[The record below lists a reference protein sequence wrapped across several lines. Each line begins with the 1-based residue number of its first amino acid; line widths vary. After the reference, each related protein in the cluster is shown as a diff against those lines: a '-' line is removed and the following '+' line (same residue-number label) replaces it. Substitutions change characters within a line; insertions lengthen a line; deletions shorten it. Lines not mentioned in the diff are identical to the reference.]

1 MKSMS
6 HIFLKHIFLFWIQ
19 GTRGPIS
26 KHKPTS
32 AAVHAMPNSL
42 RLRNT
47 LEEALED
54 GDYSKYYSESTELKP
69 FNFYPSSYT
78 AASNEE

>member
-1 MKSMS
+1 MR
-6 HIFLKHIFLFWIQ
+6 HIFLFCIQ
-19 GTRGPIS
+19 GIRGHRGKHEPI
-26 KHKPTS
+26 S
-32 AAVHAMPNSL
+32 AAVQAMPNSL
-42 RLRNT
+42 RLRNK
-47 LEEALED
+47 LEESLED